1 MVNAQRAG
9 EQMTLQQLKYVIA
22 VAETGRITQAASKLY
37 ISQPSLTNAIHELEK
52 EMNIVI
58 FNRTNKGIVLSKEG
72 EIFLGYARQILE
84 QAAILEEKY
93 KHNKG
98 GKKHFCVSTQHYS
111 FAVNAFVD
119 LIKEYGQEEY
129 DFSLRE
135 TQTYEIIEDVAR
147 MRSEIGIL
155 FLSDF
160 NEAVISK
167 FLKAHDLEFHQLFA
181 ARPHVFI
188 SSRHP
193 LALKKVITNKELE
206 IYPYLSFEQ
215 GEHNPFYFS
224 EEIFSASERKKNI
237 RVRDRATLFNL
248 LIGLNGYTVCSGVID
263 KKLNGKN
270 IIAVP
275 LAEKNDMRIGYI
287 THGRGRLSRLGDT
300 YLEALKRYL
309 EPNAPEGNQDA
320 GTESL

>member
-1 MVNAQRAG
+1 
-9 EQMTLQQLKYVIA
+9 MTLQQLKYVIT
-22 VAETGRITQAASKLY
+22 VAETGTITEAANQLF

-58 FNRTNKGIVLSKEG
+58 FNRTNKGISLSKEG
-72 EIFLGYARQILE
+72 EGFLGYARQVLE
-84 QAAILEEKY
+84 QAAILEDKY
-93 KHNKG
+93 KRNGG
-98 GKKHFCVSTQHYS
+98 GKKQFCVSTQHYS

-147 MRSEIGIL
+147 LRSEIGIL
-155 FLSDF
+155 FLNDF
-160 NEAVISK
+160 NQTVIDK
-167 FLKAHDLEFHQLFA
+167 ILKSYDLEFHLLFIA
-181 ARPHVFI
+181 KPHVFI
-188 SSRHP
+188 SRSHP
-193 LALKKVITNKELE
+193 LAEKKVITNQELE

-215 GEHNPFYFS
+215 GEHNSFYFS
-224 EEIFSASERKKNI
+224 EEIFSESERKKNI

-263 KKLNGKN
+263 KKLNGSE

-275 LAEKNDMRIGYI
+275 LADESDMRIGYI
-287 THGRGRLSRLGDT
+287 THRKGIISRLGNS
-300 YLEALKRYL
+300 YLEALMKYTTGGQNL
-309 EPNAPEGNQDA
+309 
-320 GTESL
+320 